1 MSRQINSLQNEMMPP
16 NVNGEQATNATV
28 LGRLLVIQQ
37 MLDALPNE
45 ERMGEFARRALMTVP
60 GVADVYVNIHGHMV
74 PPNPETKDLCKK
86 YEQALQDLTA
96 LSFVTTSPDIHFFPL
111 RTETNTFGLLLVR
124 VSDETLL
131 NPYLGFFSNI
141 CNAIGIVLETR
152 LYQAKLA
159 RANESLRQARDE
171 LEVRVAER
179 TRELE
184 YLVTHDRLTDLPN
197 RILLI
202 DRLQHA
208 LASARRNERM
218 VAVIYLDLDNFTYV
232 NTGLGTACGDEILK
246 EIAHRLSNQVRE
258 NDTVARIGSDEFVI
272 ILTSLENK
280 FYCGT
285 RLTAILTAVREPMTI
300 DGNDIVVTCSIGA
313 CFYPLDGGEHE
324 LLLRQANAAMH
335 RAKTTGKA
343 GIQFFAESRDSAVIE
358 RMQLEAEL
366 RKAISNGGLVVH
378 YQPKLD
384 LRASKFCGTEA
395 LVRWPH
401 PVKGLIQP
409 SDFIPLAEESM
420 LIISLGEWVLMQA
433 CLQARIWQ
441 EAGIEGAAVAVNLS
455 VKQFCDGHIVEIVR
469 KVLQDTRIAPWR
481 LELEITESSIM
492 HDLNYVIELMHELK
506 QLGVSISIDD
516 FGTGYSNLSSL
527 RILPADKL
535 KIDKSFVH
543 EIDTMQN
550 AAAVALAVI
559 AFAKSMGM
567 RVVAEGVETAGQ
579 AKFLQQHG
587 CDEIQGYLI
596 SRPVRAEQAQE
607 LISRPYVGT
616 WSD

>member
-1 MSRQINSLQNEMMPP
+1 MSRQINSLQNEMLPP
-16 NVNGEQATNATV
+16 NVNGEQAPNATV

-60 GVADVYVNIHGHMV
+60 GVADVYVNIHGHTV
-74 PPNPETKDLCKK
+74 PPNPDMEDLCKK
-86 YEQALQDLTA
+86 YEQALQDLTT
-96 LSFVTTSPDIHFFPL
+96 LSFVTTSPAIHFFPL
-111 RTETNTFGLLLVR
+111 RTEKNTFGLLLVR
-124 VSDETLL
+124 VSDESLL

-152 LYQAKLA
+152 MYQAKLA

-246 EIAHRLSNQVRE
+246 EIAHRLSSQVRE

-280 FYCGT
+280 FYCGA

-300 DGNDIVVTCSIGA
+300 DGNDIIVTCSIGA
-313 CFYPLDGGEHE
+313 CFYPLDGDEHE

-384 LRASKFCGTEA
+384 LRASKFCGAEA
-395 LVRWPH
+395 LVRWLH

-433 CLQARIWQ
+433 CLQVRIWQ

-469 KVLQDTRIAPWR
+469 KVLRDTGIAPWR

-579 AKFLQQHG
+579 AKFLHQHG

-607 LISRPYVGT
+607 LISRPYVGA